1 MAVASSAFDKTA
13 GMMQIPAT
21 KKANET
27 DGPVMPKATPGK
39 TKIPL
44 SIPPILMAMAEGK
57 LNVRISVVLLFIS
70 PEKY

>member
-1 MAVASSAFDKTA
+1 
-13 GMMQIPAT
+13 MQIPAT

-44 SIPPILMAMAEGK
+44 SIPPILMAIAEGK
-57 LNVRISVVLLFIS
+57 LNVLISDVLLFIIL
-70 PEKY
+70 EKY